1 MVLLRRVLGEALR
14 HHRSA
19 QRRTLREVSAEA
31 NVSLG
36 YLSEIE
42 RGHKEPSSELLAAV
56 CAALELQLSQLL
68 AEVSKSVAQTEGS
81 MSADAQPLER
91 QGMDDS
97 PSESADSAPAEES
110 APSEQP
116 VASVKLLGAY
126 GTRAE
131 DATERSP
138 SPRVAQRPDITACLP
153 TSLSE
158 ARSRRRLPG
167 RVMPVVEAKADVA
180 A

>member
-1 MVLLRRVLGEALR
+1 MVLLREVLGEALR

-68 AEVSKSVAQTEGS
+68 AEVSTSVLRSEGASAPSDSEPREPQGVPTEQVTEASVNLFG
-81 MSADAQPLER
+81 P
-91 QGMDDS
+91 G
-97 PSESADSAPAEES
+97 PSVLDNDEVAPAEDDS
-110 APSEQP
+110 ATS
-116 VASVKLLGAY
+116 
-126 GTRAE
+126 
-131 DATERSP
+131 
-138 SPRVAQRPDITACLP
+138 RPEFTACLP
-153 TSLSE
+153 TTLAQ
-158 ARSRRRLPG
+158 ARSRRCLPHAA
-167 RVMPVVEAKADVA
+167 PAVEVA

>member
-1 MVLLRRVLGEALR
+1 MVLLREVLGEALR

-68 AEVSKSVAQTEGS
+68 AEVSTSVLRSEGA
-81 MSADAQPLER
+81 SAPSDGA
-91 QGMDDS
+91 
-97 PSESADSAPAEES
+97 PSESREHQGVPDEQMTEASVNLFGPSVLES
-110 APSEQP
+110 DE
-116 VASVKLLGAY
+116 VAS
-126 GTRAE
+126 TE
-131 DATERSP
+131 DEFATS
-138 SPRVAQRPDITACLP
+138 RPEFTACLP
-153 TSLSE
+153 TTLAQ
-158 ARSRRRLPG
+158 ARSRRSLPHAA
-167 RVMPVVEAKADVA
+167 PAVEVA